1 MSKRHPKPDRNE
13 DGRARR
19 QGRTQY
25 RTVGCSSPAK
35 TWRRWPLALSSP
47 LGKKG
52 RELSGKRKE
61 AEKKKKKRNA
71 RSGPSWA
78 GKERRAQFFFYRRC
92 VLMGE
97 KNSPKL

>member
-61 AEKKKKKRNA
+61 AEKKKKK
-71 RSGPSWA
+71 GT
-78 GKERRAQFFFYRRC
+78 RAQGRPGLERSAGLNFFSIGGAF
-92 VLMGE
+92 
-97 KNSPKL
+97 